1 MLNYIRK
8 DSWNSNGLRKGG
20 NACEPLTATKP
31 FKRPRDVPRAV
42 RMGKEET
49 LLKLKEAES
58 QIRSVKDAA
67 EQEREQVL
75 RNARREALELRER
88 LREQAEARYREILAA
103 AEGPLKAERERILA
117 AGHSEAAKLTAR
129 GQANVE
135 RAANIVL
142 EKFRG
147 ALRA

>member
-1 MLNYIRK
+1 
-8 DSWNSNGLRKGG
+8 
-20 NACEPLTATKP
+20 
-31 FKRPRDVPRAV
+31 
-42 RMGKEET
+42 MGKEET

-58 QIRSVKDAA
+58 QIRSGKDAA
-67 EQEREQVL
+67 EKEREQVL
-75 RNARREALELRER
+75 RNARREALELLEK
-88 LREQAEARYREILAA
+88 LREQGEVRYREMLAV

-117 AGHSEAAKLTAR
+117 TGRAEAARLIAR

>member
-1 MLNYIRK
+1 MMNFIKMDDCNFSIGLDSSPSLNP
-8 DSWNSNGLRKGG
+8 
-20 NACEPLTATKP
+20 ATATKP
-31 FKRPRDVPRAV
+31 FKRPRNVPRSV

-67 EQEREQVL
+67 EKEREQVL

-117 AGHSEAAKLTAR
+117 AGHSEA
-129 GQANVE
+129 
-135 RAANIVL
+135 
-142 EKFRG
+142 
-147 ALRA
+147 

>member
-1 MLNYIRK
+1 
-8 DSWNSNGLRKGG
+8 
-20 NACEPLTATKP
+20 
-31 FKRPRDVPRAV
+31 
-42 RMGKEET
+42 MGKEET

-117 AGHSEAAKLTAR
+117 AGHSEAAKLSAS
-129 GQANVE
+129 GKVNVE
-135 RAANIVL
+135 RGAHMVP
-142 EKFRG
+142 EKLSG
-147 ALRA
+147 SL

>member
-1 MLNYIRK
+1 
-8 DSWNSNGLRKGG
+8 
-20 NACEPLTATKP
+20 
-31 FKRPRDVPRAV
+31 
-42 RMGKEET
+42 MGKEET

-88 LREQAEARYREILAA
+88 LREQAEARYREILVA
-103 AEGPLKAERERILA
+103 AEGPLKADRERILA
-117 AGHSEAAKLTAR
+117 AGHSEAAKLIAR

-135 RAANIVL
+135 RASNIVL